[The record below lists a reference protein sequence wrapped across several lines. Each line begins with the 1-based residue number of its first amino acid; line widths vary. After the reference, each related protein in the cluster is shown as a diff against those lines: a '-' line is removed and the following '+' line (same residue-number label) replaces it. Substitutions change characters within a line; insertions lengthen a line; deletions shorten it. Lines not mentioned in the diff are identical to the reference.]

1 MQLLALDTSTDRM
14 SVAVG
19 RRLDGRRR
27 VWSEEAE
34 GGAQASSRLIPAIR
48 ALMAQAGLG
57 FADLD
62 AIVFGRGPGA
72 FTGLRTACA
81 VAQGLA
87 LGARAERS
95 GAPPLPV
102 LPLDSLMA
110 VAEQARIVHAHA
122 QPPWDVLAMLDA
134 RMDEVYVGSYRWD
147 GRSWQVL
154 APPALARPQDVPFT
168 AGQVL
173 AGNVF
178 DRYGPQL
185 PPASAGAPRFTALPL
200 ASAMLQLAPT
210 LLAQGLGV
218 DPALALPLYIRDK
231 VASTTAER
239 AAAKAA
245 QAAGPGVAAEL
256 MRAFREDAG
265 PPASSLAPPRVAWRS
280 QGGGRA

>member
-19 RRLDGRRR
+19 RWQDGRHQ
-27 VWSEEAE
+27 VWSEQAE
-34 GGAQASSRLIPAIR
+34 GGALASSRLIPMIR

-62 AIVFGRGPGA
+62 AVVFGRGPGA

-87 LGARAERS
+87 LGARAQLS
-95 GAPPLPV
+95 GAPALPV
-102 LPLDSLMA
+102 LPIDSLMA
-110 VAEQARIVHAHA
+110 VAEQARSVSAHG

-134 RMDEVYVGSYRWD
+134 RMDEVYVGSYRWN
-147 GRSWQVL
+147 GVSWQVL
-154 APPALARPQDVPFT
+154 APPALARPQDVPFS

-178 DRYGPQL
+178 DRYGARL
-185 PPASAGAPRFTALPL
+185 PPASAGAPRWTALPQ

-210 LLAQGLGV
+210 MLAQGLGV

-231 VASTTAER
+231 VASTSAER
-239 AAAKAA
+239 AADKAA
-245 QAAGPGVAAEL
+245 QAAATAPCTAGGPTT
-256 MRAFREDAG
+256 
-265 PPASSLAPPRVAWRS
+265 
-280 QGGGRA
+280 

>member
-1 MQLLALDTSTDRM
+1 MRLLALDTSTDRM

-19 RRLDGRRR
+19 RPLGGRQQ
-27 VWSEEAE
+27 VWSQEGE
-34 GGAQASSRLIPAIR
+34 GGAQASGRLIPLIR
-48 ALMAQAGLG
+48 ALMAQAGLEL
-57 FADLD
+57 ADLD

-87 LGARAERS
+87 LGARAGYS
-95 GAPPLPV
+95 GAPPLAV
-102 LPLDSLMA
+102 LPIDSLLA
-110 VAEQARIVHAHA
+110 VAEQARIVHPHV

-134 RMDEVYVGSYRWD
+134 RMEEVYVGSYRWD
-147 GRSWQVL
+147 GMSWRVL

-178 DRYGPQL
+178 DSYGTRL
-185 PPASAGAPRFTALPL
+185 PPSAAGAPRIAALPL

-210 LLAQGLGV
+210 LLARGLGV
-218 DPALALPLYIRDK
+218 DPALALPLYIRDT

-245 QAAGPGVAAEL
+245 VVAAAPQCTA
-256 MRAFREDAG
+256 R
-265 PPASSLAPPRVAWRS
+265 SAPP
-280 QGGGRA
+280 

>member
-1 MQLLALDTSTDRM
+1 MHLLALDTSTDRM

-19 RRLDGRRR
+19 RPLDGRLQ
-27 VWSEEAE
+27 VWSQEAE
-34 GGAQASSRLIPAIR
+34 GGAQASSRLIPLIR

-57 FADLD
+57 LADLD

-102 LPLDSLMA
+102 LPIDSLLA
-110 VAEQARIVHAHA
+110 VAEQARIVQPHAR
-122 QPPWDVLAMLDA
+122 PPWDVLAMLDA
-134 RMDEVYVGSYRWD
+134 RMDEVYAGSYRWD
-147 GRSWQVL
+147 GVSWRVL

-178 DRYGPQL
+178 DSYGTRL
-185 PPASAGAPRFTALPL
+185 PPASAGSQRITALPQ
-200 ASAMLQLAPT
+200 ARAMLQLAPT
-210 LLAQGLGV
+210 LLARGLGV

-239 AAAKAA
+239 AATKAA
-245 QAAGPGVAAEL
+245 VAAVT
-256 MRAFREDAG
+256 
-265 PPASSLAPPRVAWRS
+265 PPCAAQKAAP
-280 QGGGRA
+280 